1 MIRAKNNPLD
11 MTLQILQE
19 LAEFAQ
25 SENIKSNNILKLKT
39 ERNPIAAVD
48 LIQMLQQDGNTAE
61 VYNPPPN
68 LM

>member
-1 MIRAKNNPLD
+1 

-61 VYNPPPN
+61 VYNPPPT
-68 LM
+68 